1 VQNTK
6 IPKYQTVFCPK
17 YQKSKRVPCK
27 IPKNQTRACVC
38 YSKFQR
44 FKKRFDFL
52 VFCLVGQIQKT
63 KIPNRVAA
71 VTDDEA
77 NILKWSDD
85 RDQTLKIPKRNI
97 FKIPK
102 YQKNH

>member
-1 VQNTK
+1 
-6 IPKYQTVFCPK
+6 VFRVK
-17 YQKSKRVPCK
+17 YQKIKPVHAFATQNSK
-27 IPKNQTRACVC
+27 
-38 YSKFQR
+38 
-44 FKKRFDFL
+44 
-52 VFCLVGQIQKT
+52 FCLVGQIQKT